1 MKSSR
6 HLPGVAVGDKVSG
19 LGPGEVARILDRTGI
34 GPAGTGHVE
43 GVDRIRDPVGHKGVP
58 GHIEVDRSLVDP
70 LGDSS
75 PAGVEESD
83 PEEGSGLG
91 LADHSNRR
99 CYQCTGSAGDLR
111 NAT

>member
-70 LGDSS
+70 ADQMLASICILDTNTRRVS
-75 PAGVEESD
+75 
-83 PEEGSGLG
+83 GS
-91 LADHSNRR
+91 
-99 CYQCTGSAGDLR
+99 
-111 NAT
+111 